1 MKRRAFIAGLG
12 GAAAW
17 PLVARGQQ
25 PEKVWRVGYLSTAS
39 ANTFYSRSFFDAFR
53 IKLEELGYVEGKN
66 LSLDVRRADDDYTR
80 LPTLGHARF
89 ARAKRNCGYYP
100 SSNCCTPA
108 RNVVDPDNNGG
119 SWRPGCFWIRQISRK
134 AWW

>member
-1 MKRRAFIAGLG
+1 MRRRTFIAALG
-12 GAAAW
+12 SAAAW
-17 PLVARGQQ
+17 PLVARARQ
-25 PEKVWRVGYLSTAS
+25 EKVWRVGVLSPSS
-39 ANTFYSRSFFDAFR
+39 ATKVSAALVDVFR